1 MRTINKKL
9 NQEIKNKKFIK
20 SLSKSIVEIIKNYK
34 FIEETSSQFSPEAIE
49 LVAKFSFIL
58 SKKLLTSIN
67 NSNNITTETIYNN
80 TEMYLKGE
88 LKHHA
93 LHQSRKVFI
102 TNKSIKSIKSSKSI
116 NMSSQPRLNINFKIF
131 NYLLP
136 KNKTISNIAA
146 TSLSYVLEYIIT
158 EILEISTNQANNIIF
173 PEDIVSTITKDNEL
187 RFCIN

>member
-20 SLSKSIVEIIKNYK
+20 SLSRSIVEIIKNYK

-58 SKKLLTSIN
+58 SKKLLTSLN

-80 TEMYLKGE
+80 TEKYLKGE

-102 TNKSIKSIKSSKSI
+102 TNKSISLR
-116 NMSSQPRLNINFKIF
+116 PRLNINFKIF